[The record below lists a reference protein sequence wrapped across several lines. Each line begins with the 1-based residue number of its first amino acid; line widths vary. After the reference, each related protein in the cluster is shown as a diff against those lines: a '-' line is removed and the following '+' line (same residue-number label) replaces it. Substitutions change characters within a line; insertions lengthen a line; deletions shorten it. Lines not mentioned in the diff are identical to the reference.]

1 VAEKRTFGV
10 LSVRTIDEEV
20 RTVCA
25 YPRSRNLMQRPHCVV
40 TGSDLMV
47 TEYGSEGRLCPDLI
61 HKLSDSN
68 FRERFYF

>member
-1 VAEKRTFGV
+1 
-10 LSVRTIDEEV
+10 
-20 RTVCA
+20 
-25 YPRSRNLMQRPHCVV
+25 
-40 TGSDLMV
+40 MV